1 MEFSGRCY
9 RIANSRHAD
18 DLSGE
23 GAYLFGGR
31 WNSIGVKMLYTA
43 ESSSLSILEVLA
55 YVTNR
60 TFATKNIISLEI
72 TNDSYKEIPIEILI
86 DGWDLIPAS
95 NYTKKIGDDWI
106 KSMESLVLIVPS
118 VVNPRERNILIN
130 PLHPSFK
137 DIKVVANEEFSFDRR
152 LLVKK

>member
-1 MEFSGRCY
+1 MGFSGRSY

-31 WNSIGVKMLYTA
+31 WNSEGVRMLYTA

-55 YVTNR
+55 YVTNK
-60 TFATKNIISLEI
+60 TFAMKNIITLEI
-72 TNDSYKEIPIEILI
+72 PNNSYREIPVEVLS
-86 DGWDLIPAS
+86 DGWDVIPAS

-130 PLHPSFK
+130 PLHPLFS
-137 DIKVVANEEFSFDRR
+137 KVRIIDKEKFSFDRR
-152 LLVKK
+152 LLG

>member
-1 MEFSGRCY
+1 MGFSGRSY

-31 WNSIGVKMLYTA
+31 WNSEGVRMLCTA

-55 YVTNR
+55 YVTNK
-60 TFATKNIISLEI
+60 TFAMKNIITLEI
-72 TNDSYKEIPIEILI
+72 PNNSYREIPVEVLS
-86 DGWDLIPAS
+86 DGWDVIPAS

-130 PLHPSFK
+130 PLHPLFS
-137 DIKVVANEEFSFDRR
+137 KVRIIDKEKFSFDRR
-152 LLVKK
+152 LLG